1 MFHHTQP
8 QSNVRQLL
16 RSDVN
21 RSLSSISQIESQLN
35 WLSASIA
42 YIDSMATSLP
52 SRFKALRANGF
63 VHRVG
68 VERQLNE
75 LVDKWN
81 ATRSSVSA
89 EVEAFSQQL
98 RSEVNA
104 LKSEGDRLL
113 NRINQP
119 FLIEFALRADVMG
132 YTSKVN
138 NFSSKAQTQIDNAK
152 RGFSE
157 LRNNIEKIGKV
168 VVEGEEAVNAAQS
181 ASVAMMEKE
190 HPILCVKAKKQS
202 PGEKNEGRIIV
213 TDQRILYEVE
223 KQVVL
228 EKKLFIATKTKVDRV
243 LDLEIPLGVVAEAN
257 KGRVGLIAWEG
268 VYIELK
274 QGQKF
279 KEVVF
284 DTSGDETEKLVEVIN
299 YVLSGQADK
308 DKSLVVAEEKV
319 IEGPKAFF
327 CLKCGAPLDLAT
339 TRGIAEIECK
349 YCGTRNKIQ

>member
-1 MFHHTQP
+1 MFRSTPP
-8 QSNVRQLL
+8 QHDARQLL
-16 RSDVN
+16 RSEVN
-21 RSLSSISQIESQLN
+21 RSLSNLSQIESQLN

-42 YIDSMATSLP
+42 YIDSMTTSLP
-52 SRFKALRANGF
+52 SRFKALRVNGF

-68 VERQLNE
+68 VEHQLNE
-75 LVDKWN
+75 LVEKWN
-81 ATRSSVSA
+81 TTRSGVSA
-89 EVEAFSQQL
+89 EVDAFSQQL

-104 LKSEGDRLL
+104 LKSEGNNLL

-119 FLIEFALRADVMG
+119 FIIEFALRGEVMG

-138 NFSSKAQTQIDNAK
+138 SFTSKAQTQIDRA
-152 RGFSE
+152 RSGFSE
-157 LRNNIEKIGKV
+157 LRNNVEKIGKV
-168 VVEGEEAVNAAQS
+168 VADAEEAVNAAQS

-202 PGEKNEGRIIV
+202 PGEKNEGRVIV
-213 TDQRILYEVE
+213 TDQRIIYEVE

-243 LDLEIPLGVVAEAN
+243 LDLEIPLGVVTEAN

-274 QGQKF
+274 QGQRF
-279 KEVVF
+279 KEAVF
-284 DTSGDETEKLVEVIN
+284 DTSGDETEKLVEAIN

-308 DKSLVVAEEKV
+308 DKALVAAEEKV
-319 IEGPKAFF
+319 VEGPKAFF
-327 CLKCGAPLDLAT
+327 CLKCGAPLDIAT
-339 TRGIAEIECK
+339 TRGIAEVECK
-349 YCGTRNKIQ
+349 YCGTKNKVQ